1 MTKFLLIEER
11 GHFIEG
17 MKLISE
23 HRLYSDALE
32 AMEFEAL
39 ECREVALVARRIG
52 QRAPYYEVNRT
63 TDDLLRY
70 HIYEVDAGRQI
81 DDDDVYEI
89 VTFGKLYEQGENPDE

>member
-1 MTKFLLIEER
+1 EER

-23 HRLYSDALE
+23 HLLYSEALE
-32 AMEFEAL
+32 QMEFEAV
-39 ECREVALVARRIG
+39 ECREEALVARRIG

-89 VTFGKLYEQGENPDE
+89 VTFGKLYEQGAAADE